1 MNLFIEKRY
10 NDADKSNLKVLI
22 NAIEKLTKSKYVRI
36 VIKKKMKKYKKNVYV
51 FILQKVIKKILKWEK
66 KEERIQST
74 LKVCLLS
81 HAQY

>member
-51 FILQKVIKKILKWEK
+51 FILQKVIKKILK
-66 KEERIQST
+66 
-74 LKVCLLS
+74 
-81 HAQY
+81 